1 MIEDPEHR
9 PAGLQALAERHGV
22 SLEAVRHLLRAL
34 QAGQGNMA
42 QFDHPDLG
50 GFGQW
55 SRGGMVM
62 VGRMNDHALKAQVD
76 ALCTE
81 LSAALPLAGFREEAA
96 SGNWWPDELGLPSS
110 AGAQNATRYA
120 FFPERRRLAIETD
133 GRLTLYDTGDRI
145 VTGASQQQGG
155 TTSLRFSGPQGS
167 FSLEDLT
174 PVERDAAVA
183 AAPPP
188 KPTENT
194 SVAAFASSSVAPAPS
209 PVFSEPA
216 ASRPSAAPAGAPSG
230 AAPSGPPS
238 GAGPTDILSILERLA
253 DLHKKG
259 VLTEGEFSAK
269 KAELLARL

>member
-1 MIEDPEHR
+1 MIEEPEHR
-9 PAGLQALAERHGV
+9 PSGLQALAERHGV

-81 LSAALPLAGFREEAA
+81 LAAALPLSGFQEETA
-96 SGNWWPDELGLPSS
+96 SGNWWPAELGLPSS

-120 FFPERRRLAIETD
+120 FFPESRRLAVETE
-133 GRLTLYDTGDRI
+133 GRLVLYDTGERL
-145 VTGASQQQGG
+145 VTGASQQQGAQA
-155 TTSLRFSGPQGS
+155 SLRFSGPQGHFTLDDLAVVS
-167 FSLEDLT
+167 RDATLT
-174 PVERDAAVA
+174 PPGPTA
-183 AAPPP
+183 AAA
-188 KPTENT
+188 
-194 SVAAFASSSVAPAPS
+194 SSAASSSTSTTPREPPARRQDLP
-209 PVFSEPA
+209 
-216 ASRPSAAPAGAPSG
+216 G
-230 AAPSGPPS
+230 S
-238 GAGPTDILSILERLA
+238 GAGAADILSILERLA
-253 DLHKKG
+253 ELHRKG
-259 VLTEGEFSAK
+259 VLTDAEFTGK

>member
-9 PAGLQALAERHGV
+9 PVGLQALAERHGV
-22 SLEAVRHLLRAL
+22 GLEAVRHLLRAL

-62 VGRMNDHALKAQVD
+62 VGRMNDHALKARVD

-81 LSAALPLAGFREEAA
+81 LAAALPLSGFREEAA

-110 AGAQNATRYA
+110 AGAQNTTRYA
-120 FFPERRRLAIETD
+120 FFPEHRRLAIETD
-133 GRLTLYDTGDRI
+133 GRLTLYDTGERI

-155 TTSLRFSGPQGS
+155 SSSLRFSGPQGS
-167 FSLEDLT
+167 FSIEDLT
-174 PVERDAAVA
+174 PVEREAAVA
-183 AAPPP
+183 PSAPTAGAASSASSAAMSGSSAFAAPP
-188 KPTENT
+188 
-194 SVAAFASSSVAPAPS
+194 AAPEPPS
-209 PVFSEPA
+209 PSPSPSPA
-216 ASRPSAAPAGAPSG
+216 ASGTGSA
-230 AAPSGPPS
+230 
-238 GAGPTDILSILERLA
+238 DILSVLERLA
-253 DLHKKG
+253 ELHKKG
-259 VLTEGEFSAK
+259 VLTEAEFSAK

>member
-81 LSAALPLAGFREEAA
+81 LATALPLSGFREEAA
-96 SGNWWPDELGLPSS
+96 SGNWWPDELGLPAS

-133 GRLTLYDTGDRI
+133 GRLALYDTGDRL
-145 VTGASQQQGG
+145 VTGVSQQQGG
-155 TTSLRFSGPQGS
+155 SSSLRFSGPQGS

-174 PVERDAAVA
+174 PVERDAGG

-188 KPTENT
+188 KPPADT
-194 SVAAFASSSVAPAPS
+194 SVAAFASSSVAPAAS
-209 PVFSEPA
+209 PVPSAPA
-216 ASRPSAAPAGAPSG
+216 ASRPG
-230 AAPSGPPS
+230 AAPSGAPS

>member
-22 SLEAVRHLLRAL
+22 SLDAVRHLLRAL
-34 QAGQGNMA
+34 QSGQGNMA

-62 VGRMNDHALKAQVD
+62 VGSMNDHALKARVD

-81 LSAALPLAGFREEAA
+81 LAAALPLSGFREEAA
-96 SGNWWPDELGLPSS
+96 SGNWWPDNLGLPSS
-110 AGAQNATRYA
+110 AGAQNGTRYA
-120 FFPERRRLAIETD
+120 FFPEKRRLAVESN
-133 GRLTLYDTGDRI
+133 GRLALYDTAERI

-155 TTSLRFSGPQGS
+155 TSSLRFSGPQGS

-174 PVERDAAVA
+174 PVEWDAAATPSAPTGATSSTSSTGASAAFSAHPVSREP
-183 AAPPP
+183 AAPPQG
-188 KPTENT
+188 
-194 SVAAFASSSVAPAPS
+194 
-209 PVFSEPA
+209 PA
-216 ASRPSAAPAGAPSG
+216 ASSAGSA
-230 AAPSGPPS
+230 
-238 GAGPTDILSILERLA
+238 DVLSILERLA
-253 DLHKKG
+253 ELHKKG
-259 VLTEGEFSAK
+259 VLTDTEFSAK

>member
-1 MIEDPEHR
+1 MIEEPENR

-22 SLEAVRHLLRAL
+22 GLEAVRHLLRAL

-62 VGRMNDHALKAQVD
+62 VGRMNDHALKARVD

-81 LSAALPLAGFREEAA
+81 LSAALPLSGFREEAA

-110 AGAQNATRYA
+110 AGAQNTTRYA
-120 FFPERRRLAIETD
+120 FFPEHRRLAIETD
-133 GRLTLYDTGDRI
+133 GRLTLYDTAERI

-155 TTSLRFSGPQGS
+155 SSSLRFSGPQGS

-174 PVERDAAVA
+174 PVEREAAVKPSAPTGGA
-183 AAPPP
+183 ASSAL
-188 KPTENT
+188 
-194 SVAAFASSSVAPAPS
+194 SASASGSSAFAARPVAPEPPAPS
-209 PVFSEPA
+209 RSPA
-216 ASRPSAAPAGAPSG
+216 AP
-230 AAPSGPPS
+230 
-238 GAGPTDILSILERLA
+238 GAGSADILSVLERLA
-253 DLHKKG
+253 ELHKKG
-259 VLTEGEFSAK
+259 VLTEAEFSAK

>member
-81 LSAALPLAGFREEAA
+81 LAAALPLSGFREEAA

-133 GRLTLYDTGDRI
+133 GRLTLYDTGDRL

-155 TTSLRFSGPQGS
+155 TSSLRFSGPQGS
-167 FSLEDLT
+167 FMLEDLT
-174 PVERDAAVA
+174 PVERDAA
-183 AAPPP
+183 AAPSAPRP
-188 KPTENT
+188 
-194 SVAAFASSSVAPAPS
+194 SADASAAAFASSSVAPVAS
-209 PVFSEPA
+209 PVPSVPA
-216 ASRPSAAPAGAPSG
+216 ASRPNAAPSG
-230 AAPSGPPS
+230 APT
-238 GAGPTDILSILERLA
+238 GAGPADILSILERLA

>member
-9 PAGLQALAERHGV
+9 PVGLQALAERHGV
-22 SLEAVRHLLRAL
+22 GLEAVRHLLRAL

-62 VGRMNDHALKAQVD
+62 VGRMNDHALKARVD

-81 LSAALPLAGFREEAA
+81 LAAALPLSGFREEAA

-110 AGAQNATRYA
+110 AGAQNTTRYA
-120 FFPERRRLAIETD
+120 FFPEHRRLAIDTD
-133 GRLTLYDTGDRI
+133 GRLTLYDTGERI

-155 TTSLRFSGPQGS
+155 SSSLRFSGPQGS
-167 FSLEDLT
+167 FSLEDLP
-174 PVERDAAVA
+174 PVEREAAVTPSA
-183 AAPPP
+183 PTAGAASSASSAAMSGSSAFAAPP
-188 KPTENT
+188 
-194 SVAAFASSSVAPAPS
+194 AAPEPPS
-209 PVFSEPA
+209 PSPSPA
-216 ASRPSAAPAGAPSG
+216 APGTGSA
-230 AAPSGPPS
+230 
-238 GAGPTDILSILERLA
+238 DILSVLERLA
-253 DLHKKG
+253 ELHKKG
-259 VLTEGEFSAK
+259 VLTEAEFSAK

>member
-81 LSAALPLAGFREEAA
+81 LATALPLSGFREEAA
-96 SGNWWPDELGLPSS
+96 SGNWWPDELGLPAS

-120 FFPERRRLAIETD
+120 FFAERRRLAIETD
-133 GRLTLYDTGDRI
+133 GRLALYDTGDRL
-145 VTGASQQQGG
+145 VTGVSQQQGG
-155 TTSLRFSGPQGS
+155 SLSLRFSGPQGS

-174 PVERDAAVA
+174 PVERDAEVA
-183 AAPPP
+183 PPPP
-188 KPTENT
+188 KPPADT
-194 SVAAFASSSVAPAPS
+194 SVAAFASSSVAPA
-209 PVFSEPA
+209 
-216 ASRPSAAPAGAPSG
+216 ASRQQAAPSG
-230 AAPSGPPS
+230 APSS
-238 GAGPTDILSILERLA
+238 AGPTDILSILERLA

>member
-42 QFDHPDLG
+42 QFDHADLG

-81 LSAALPLAGFREEAA
+81 LATALPLSGFREEAA

-133 GRLTLYDTGDRI
+133 GRLALYDTGDRL
-145 VTGASQQQGG
+145 VTGVSQQQGG
-155 TTSLRFSGPQGS
+155 SSSLRFSGPQGS
-167 FSLEDLT
+167 FALEDLT

-183 AAPPP
+183 APP
-188 KPTENT
+188 KPPADT
-194 SVAAFASSSVAPAPS
+194 SVAAFASSSVAS
-209 PVFSEPA
+209 PV
-216 ASRPSAAPAGAPSG
+216 PSAPATSRQDAAPSG
-230 AAPSGPPS
+230 APSS
-238 GAGPTDILSILERLA
+238 AGPTDILSILERLA